1 MGTFISN
8 RGSAP
13 FLISAHIHS
22 RVFLWVA
29 TAGMALSVIRWSEWG
44 TLIRQLVTRDSSYA
58 VHVLTNTGVAHAL
71 ETV

>member
-1 MGTFISN
+1 MHKIGFLMGTFISN

-29 TAGMALSVIRWSEWG
+29 TTGMALSVIRWSEWS
-44 TLIRQLVTRDSSYA
+44 TLIRHLVTKDSSYA
-58 VHVLTNTGVAHAL
+58 AYSPIQG
-71 ETV
+71 